1 MPQQIEAFCMQLTIE
16 DNGEI
21 LNYDNRL
28 VFPEIVSDDF
38 EIEGLFYVSNGEHE
52 LSPNYKYVKQMAE
65 ERGLPIKEIDI
76 SKIRAEH
83 GLEPMTP
90 KMKKNFLRNILK
102 GCYTSNPHL
111 DLTYEK
117 YSDEF
122 IGENAQIFYDRYMQL
137 KRSNDYSTDD
147 ILKIFADVAK
157 NNEHFSWHSVQ
168 IYKNLAS
175 KLERSNFDKIE
186 SVQTS
191 FKTFH
196 EGLSILYDYDK
207 NTPDIPADKLE
218 EIEQIYPNF
227 GLLTRLLNNPD
238 FSSKIEDSSFQDKSG
253 YSEISKEIINLAYK
267 EKISEIENIKSEMK
281 SLSLEYTEIET
292 HEKTDDAFES
302 LYPQK
307 EKFDEEKRNYEQELQ
322 IVTSKISE
330 LNGEIDENS
339 LIVNPESRTI
349 FQKLRNLFNS
359 LFNRGKIKNSE
370 RIIASN
376 TEQIEKLLESQKE
389 YEQKIAD
396 AERKSLQT
404 EMKFKQISGKET
416 TLEQYK
422 TQKMQELNDENQVTP
437 QNNTERKEAIQKRMH
452 KLTSALSIKETE
464 LQELI
469 DTGLV
474 KKELLNAKEQ
484 KEETELDTFSTDT
497 HSDVDFD

>member
-1 MPQQIEAFCMQLTIE
+1 MYTCFLKSRPFMKNNGISEVEFVTTHNRDFLKKDMLFNLRLQKIDNNDTLYSTINYIMPHYINDPFYHETFMEL
-16 DNGEI
+16 
-21 LNYDNRL
+21 
-28 VFPEIVSDDF
+28 FPDF
-38 EIEGLFYVSNGEHE
+38 E
-52 LSPNYKYVKQMAE
+52 
-65 ERGLPIKEIDI
+65 
-76 SKIRAEH
+76 
-83 GLEPMTP
+83 
-90 KMKKNFLRNILK
+90 KMKSF
-102 GCYTSNPHL
+102 
-111 DLTYEK
+111 
-117 YSDEF
+117 
-122 IGENAQIFYDRYMQL
+122 
-137 KRSNDYSTDD
+137 
-147 ILKIFADVAK
+147 
-157 NNEHFSWHSVQ
+157 
-168 IYKNLAS
+168 
-175 KLERSNFDKIE
+175 SNFAKKIPY
-186 SVQTS
+186 SYNTKVQNVNKDNLFEKLVTSIGNTVFNKTSSIKTS

-389 YEQKIAD
+389 YEQKISD

-484 KEETELDTFSTDT
+484 KEETELDTISTDT